1 MNILYYTW
9 NEITYKDMYDTLL
22 CMGHDVDSVC
32 YKMSNYLVDRDF
44 IELMEDK
51 IDNGN
56 YDCIFTVDY
65 FPVISKIS
73 LNKKI
78 KYISWVY
85 DCPCWTVYSVMSHNP
100 YNYIF
105 HFDKLQVERLRKMGV
120 TNIYHMPLA
129 VNTRRVLNQINNK
142 TTDAHYIN
150 DISFM
155 GNLYNDEHNFF
166 DKIEGLSEY
175 ESGYIDAI
183 INSQLLFMGAD
194 IIDDSISDVFLNGIL
209 EKVDINLDDELMVS
223 QRDIILSMIRKKA
236 TVIER
241 RQLIESLSD
250 KFNVSLYSQ
259 SDSSFMK
266 KVSARGYI
274 DYYEDMSKMFNR
286 SKINLN
292 ITLRSILSGISLRAL
307 DIMGAG
313 GFLLSNYQPELAELF
328 EDGKEFVM
336 YYSRQD
342 LMDKAAYYL
351 EHDEERELIARNG
364 QKKIIEQYDYSLVW
378 EKIFNIVN
386 N

>member
-22 CMGHDVDSVC
+22 CMGYNVDSVC

-142 TTDAHYIN
+142 ITEAHYIN

-166 DKIEGLSEY
+166 DKIKGLSEY
-175 ESGYIDAI
+175 ES
-183 INSQLLFMGAD
+183 
-194 IIDDSISDVFLNGIL
+194 
-209 EKVDINLDDELMVS
+209 
-223 QRDIILSMIRKKA
+223 
-236 TVIER
+236 
-241 RQLIESLSD
+241 
-250 KFNVSLYSQ
+250 
-259 SDSSFMK
+259 
-266 KVSARGYI
+266 GYI

-307 DIMGAG
+307 DTMGAG

-328 EDGKEFVM
+328 EDGKELVM

-378 EKIFNIVN
+378 EKIFSIVN

>member
-1 MNILYYTW
+1 M
-9 NEITYKDMYDTLL
+9 
-22 CMGHDVDSVC
+22 
-32 YKMSNYLVDRDF
+32 
-44 IELMEDK
+44 
-51 IDNGN
+51 
-56 YDCIFTVDY
+56 
-65 FPVISKIS
+65 
-73 LNKKI
+73 
-78 KYISWVY
+78 
-85 DCPCWTVYSVMSHNP
+85 
-100 YNYIF
+100 
-105 HFDKLQVERLRKMGV
+105 
-120 TNIYHMPLA
+120 
-129 VNTRRVLNQINNK
+129 
-142 TTDAHYIN
+142 
-150 DISFM
+150 
-155 GNLYNDEHNFF
+155 
-166 DKIEGLSEY
+166 
-175 ESGYIDAI
+175 
-183 INSQLLFMGAD
+183 
-194 IIDDSISDVFLNGIL
+194 
-209 EKVDINLDDELMVS
+209 EKVDINLDDELRVS

-328 EDGKEFVM
+328 EDGKELVM